1 MEFFNISVSTIVI
14 RFFIMM
20 AVIIAGVFTGQYWL
34 VVLGLPI
41 FLSGMLG
48 IGFKTKE
55 KEVKDAKRSNMPSH
69 TKAS

>member
-48 IGFKTKE
+48 IGFKTKNE
-55 KEVKDAKRSNMPSH
+55 DVKDAKRSNIQPQ
-69 TKAS
+69 TKAA

>member
-20 AVIIAGVFTGQYWL
+20 AVIITGVFTGQYWL

-41 FLSGMLG
+41 FLSGILG
-48 IGFKTKE
+48 IGFKTKN
-55 KEVKDAKRSNMPSH
+55 KDVKDAKQSNMQSR
-69 TKAS
+69 TKAA